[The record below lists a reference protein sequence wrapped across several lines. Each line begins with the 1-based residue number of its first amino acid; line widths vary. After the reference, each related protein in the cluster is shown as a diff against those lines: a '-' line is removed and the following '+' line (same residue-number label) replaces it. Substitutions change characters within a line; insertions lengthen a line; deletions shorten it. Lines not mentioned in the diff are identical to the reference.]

1 MGELIHLDL
10 ETPIVFS
17 DIKHMLNAWWKDQE
31 QKPMVKPEKI
41 RHVVTVAVNAGWTLD
56 QCYEAL
62 SITWS
67 FSEAA
72 FEVTLRKLKSEAAI
86 DYGDVGNRILYL
98 AKGRDNEIDRT

>member
-1 MGELIHLDL
+1 MGELIHLKL

-17 DIKHMLNAWWKDQE
+17 DMSDMLNTWWKDQE

-41 RHVVTVAVNAGWTLD
+41 RHVVTVAVNAGWSLD

-62 SITWS
+62 SVTWS

-72 FEVTLRKLKSEAAI
+72 FGVALRKLKSEAVL
-86 DYGDVGNRILYL
+86 DYGNVGNRILYL

>member
-1 MGELIHLDL
+1 MGELIHLKL

-17 DIKHMLNAWWKDQE
+17 DIKEMLNTWWKDQE

-41 RHVVTVAVNAGWTLD
+41 RHVVAVAVNAGWTLD

-62 SITWS
+62 SVTWS

-72 FEVTLRKLKSEAAI
+72 FEVALRKLKSES
-86 DYGDVGNRILYL
+86 DV
-98 AKGRDNEIDRT
+98 KHKC

>member
-1 MGELIHLDL
+1 MGELIHLNL

-17 DIKHMLNAWWKDQE
+17 DIKDMLNTWWKEQD

-41 RHVVTVAVNAGWTLD
+41 RHVVTTAVNAGWSLD
-56 QCYEAL
+56 QCYAAL

-72 FEVTLRKLKSEAAI
+72 FEVTLRKLKSEAVL
-86 DYGDVGNRILYL
+86 DYGNVGNRILYL
-98 AKGRDNEIDRT
+98 AKGRTNEIDRT